1 MADVDQWQP
10 DTIDEVGNALAE
22 RARTG
27 GQTAQELRGL
37 HDMAKWQG
45 DAGDAAKH
53 AVEKSATHLE
63 TSAQSDFLTSMA
75 TKKAAQDVRTVKND
89 LKAIVDY
96 AAAQPAVPINLDT
109 NTVTKPD
116 TTGWDDEDIKTLN
129 DKIAELE
136 DRIVAML
143 ATATETDSDL
153 GRVMQA
159 AAGGDPQTPAEQG
172 SGDGQSVRDGQL
184 TPQELARLKENT
196 ALTPEQ
202 LHSLARGDLVLPASQ
217 LEYLNSMAR
226 STDGMNIQQ
235 TRAMMDNLDKTN
247 PGASRDLMN
256 AMQMLSDP
264 KVKASGADWKGG
276 LDRLPDGIKN
286 VAQGL
291 PADRGNIHVQD
302 RQDLAAI
309 MMKGSPEFMQGSDL
323 DRAVL
328 KQTEQL
334 LQGAPSGTYK
344 QGWEHSADLALKPLL
359 EAAGRDHWA
368 VHDLVAGADG
378 KSPNNEFI
386 SNALRHHWDD
396 GGAAAATLAQGL
408 APVATDATQLDAA
421 TRAGETVF
429 AFGKYIVDHHDQ
441 FTNMQDLVQ
450 TDPGHMGT
458 PVVEANQTLGKAHP
472 ALVQAL
478 AEANAPFL
486 DDMMKRDWNNTHGF
500 GDLEATTAANS
511 HVENTVDDA
520 SGRLEDR
527 DANMPKTVDLLS
539 TLNSDPVAASTLKG
553 AVEAHHNG
561 FQQDYV
567 DSRVNHDTPDRDALS
582 ADRRLQGLNSVG
594 ISESNVQQAANDYA
608 RQLLEHEQKAAE
620 WEAFTTIGGSI
631 PHVSDALDA
640 IGKVPGADGLLED
653 TFGGGEAPKAPDIPH
668 IPLQDPG
675 ANRYQIADQLYEN
688 GYGDIGIFPNGFPSY
703 EAYDSDRSGDV
714 RNDVDKY
721 LGSEIRLDLNES
733 QGTYQSTFPVH
744 PDAPGQSSDESGES

>member
-1 MADVDQWQP
+1 MALSMADVDQWQP
-10 DTIDEVGNALAE
+10 DKIDEVGNALAE

-37 HDMAKWQG
+37 QDMATWQG

-53 AVEKSATHLE
+53 ALEKSASHLE
-63 TSAQSDFLTSMA
+63 TSAQNDFLTSMA
-75 TKKAAQDVRTVKND
+75 TKKSAQDVRTVKND

-116 TTGWDDEDIKTLN
+116 TTGWDDEEIKTLN

-172 SGDGQSVRDGQL
+172 SGDGHSVRDGQL
-184 TPQELARLKENT
+184 TPEELARLKENAT
-196 ALTPEQ
+196 LTPEQ
-202 LHSLARGDLVLPASQ
+202 LHALARGDLVLPASQ
-217 LEYLNSMAR
+217 LEYLNSLAR
-226 STDGMNIQQ
+226 SMDGMNIQQ

-247 PGASRDLMN
+247 PSASRDLMN

-264 KVKASGADWKGG
+264 KVKAAGADWKGG
-276 LDRLPDGIKN
+276 LDRLPDGVKN

-309 MMKGSPEFMQGSDL
+309 MMKGSPEFMHGTDL

-334 LQGAPSGTYK
+334 LQGAPAGTFK
-344 QGWEHSADLALKPLL
+344 QGWEHSADLALKDLL
-359 EAAGRDHWA
+359 PAVGRDHWA

-386 SNALRHHWDD
+386 SNALRHQWDD
-396 GGAAAATLAQGL
+396 GGAAAGALAQGL
-408 APVATDATQLDAA
+408 APVATDATQVDAA

-429 AFGKYIVDHHDQ
+429 AFDKYIVDHPTE
-441 FTNMQDLVQ
+441 FTNMFDRIPMAPGEVGAPDVQ
-450 TDPGHMGT
+450 GD
-458 PVVEANQTLGKAHP
+458 QTFGKAHP
-472 ALVQAL
+472 ELVQAL

-486 DDMMKRDWNNTHGF
+486 DDMMKHDWDNTHGF
-500 GDLEATTAANS
+500 GNLETTTD
-511 HVENTVDDA
+511 ENGNLVDR
-520 SGRLEDR
+520 G
-527 DANMPKTVDLLS
+527 DANMPKTRDLLS

-553 AVEAHHNG
+553 AVEGHHFG
-561 FQQDYV
+561 LQQDYV
-567 DSRVNHDTPDRDALS
+567 NSLANHDTPDVDALR
-582 ADRRLQGLNSVG
+582 ADGRLQGLNDVAL
-594 ISESNVQQAANDYA
+594 SESNVQQAANEYSQA
-608 RQLLEHEQKAAE
+608 QLEYEQKEAR
-620 WEAFTTIGGSI
+620 WEAITTIGGSV

-640 IGKVPGADGLLED
+640 VGKVPGADGLLQD
-653 TFGGGEAPKAPDIPH
+653 MFGAGDAPKAPDAPH
-668 IPLQDPG
+668 IPLQQSGP
-675 ANRYQIADQLYEN
+675 NLYQIAEQLYEN
-688 GYGDIGIFPNGFPSY
+688 DYGDKNIFPNGFPTY
-703 EAYDSDRSGDV
+703 EAYEADMEGDV
-714 RNDVDKY
+714 RNKVEQY
-721 LGSEIRLDLNES
+721 LGDRVTGDLTKSEVAY
-733 QGTYQSTFPVH
+733 QGTLPH
-744 PDAPGQSSDESGES
+744 DPPKAGQ

>member
-1 MADVDQWQP
+1 
-10 DTIDEVGNALAE
+10 
-22 RARTG
+22 
-27 GQTAQELRGL
+27 
-37 HDMAKWQG
+37 
-45 DAGDAAKH
+45 
-53 AVEKSATHLE
+53 
-63 TSAQSDFLTSMA
+63 
-75 TKKAAQDVRTVKND
+75 
-89 LKAIVDY
+89 
-96 AAAQPAVPINLDT
+96 
-109 NTVTKPD
+109 
-116 TTGWDDEDIKTLN
+116 
-129 DKIAELE
+129 
-136 DRIVAML
+136 
-143 ATATETDSDL
+143 
-153 GRVMQA
+153 MQA

-172 SGDGQSVRDGQL
+172 SGDGHSVRDGQL
-184 TPQELARLKENT
+184 TPEELSRLKQNAT
-196 ALTPEQ
+196 LAPDQ
-202 LHSLARGDLVLPASQ
+202 LRALARGDLVLPASR

-226 STDGMNIQQ
+226 SMDGMNIQQ

-264 KVKASGADWKGG
+264 KVKAAGADWKGG

-309 MMKGSPEFMQGSDL
+309 MMKGGPEFMHGTDL
-323 DRAVL
+323 DRSVL

-334 LQGAPSGTYK
+334 LKGAPAGTFEK
-344 QGWEHSADLALKPLL
+344 GWEHSADLALKPLL

-386 SNALRHHWDD
+386 SNALRHQWDD
-396 GGAAAATLAQGL
+396 GGAAAGALVQGL

-429 AFGKYIVDHHDQ
+429 AFDKYIADHHDEQ
-441 FTNMQDLVQ
+441 FTKMFDRVETHPGQAPLVEG
-450 TDPGHMGT
+450 D
-458 PVVEANQTLGKAHP
+458 QTLGKAHP
-472 ALVQAL
+472 ELVQAL

-500 GDLEATTAANS
+500 GDLETPTTANSDVANS
-511 HVENTVDDA
+511 VDA
-520 SGRLEDR
+520 NGKLEDR

-567 DSRVNHDTPDRDALS
+567 DSRVDHDTPDRDALS
-582 ADRRLQGLNSVG
+582 ADRRLQGLNSVAM
-594 ISESNVQQAANDYA
+594 SESNVQQAANDYA
-608 RQLLEHEQKAAE
+608 RELLEHEQKAAE
-620 WEAFTTIGGSI
+620 WEAFRTIGGSI
-631 PHVSDALDA
+631 PHVNDAIDA

-653 TFGGGEAPKAPDIPH
+653 TLGGGEAPKAPDIPH

-675 ANRYQIADQLYEN
+675 ANRYQIADQLYEK
-688 GYGDIGIFPNGFPSY
+688 GYGNKDIFPNGFPSY

-733 QGTYQSTFPVH
+733 QGTYQSTLPVH